1 MAELVSLGA
10 QLDQLSLRVE
20 QLGTLSEG
28 LNRRLIST
36 VDETSG
42 LIATL
47 CGHHDEVRHIYQLPA
62 ARHSLKTAVQKAQ
75 RFMDQ
80 VYEITFHCS
89 AESELL
95 LSARTGVNSE
105 WNLWIMKIY
114 RPNLGPLSDL
124 IKQLTYI
131 VSKAELFYLEFEEA
145 CDAVITTCSEAAEV
159 CKHTAKKTRVK
170 KEAAKMVGGVTAFA
184 SVAAGILAPGVAPL
198 ATGVAVGAGAAA
210 FTVYLVREL
219 EESAAT
225 FRNIGTQFDSLLD
238 TSYGIK
244 EEVNTVYTGL
254 VSISGLLDSLVL
266 HSNNHQSIVSVRE
279 SLERLN
285 EVGSR
290 IQTTVSSCSRSL
302 QTKADEL

>member
-20 QLGTLSEG
+20 QLVRLSEG
-28 LNRRLIST
+28 LNRGLISA

-80 VYEITFHCS
+80 VCEITFLCS

-131 VSKAELFYLEFEEA
+131 VPKAESFYLEFEEA

-184 SVAAGILAPGVAPL
+184 SVAAGILAP
-198 ATGVAVGAGAAA
+198 GVAVGAGAAA

-266 HSNNHQSIVSVRE
+266 HRNNHQSIVSVRE
-279 SLERLN
+279 SLERMN

-290 IQTTVSSCSRSL
+290 VQTTVLSCSRSL